1 MVNNVFIWFYQGI
14 FTNGVEVA
22 IKQLSMKTQ
31 RNIDE
36 FLNEVVIISG
46 VKHRNLVKLK
56 GCCLRDN
63 KKLLVY
69 EYLENGDLANL
80 LFGEFINFDKYS
92 HLYHFLFFPSFLCLT
107 IFSIDRTLSFYHTH
121 FNIQ

>member
-1 MVNNVFIWFYQGI
+1 LA
-14 FTNGVEVA
+14 NGVEVA
-22 IKQLSMKTQ
+22 IKQLLVKTQ
-31 RNIDE
+31 KTIDE

-63 KKLLVY
+63 KRLLVY

-80 LFGEFINFDKYS
+80 LFGEFFNFDKYFHTS
-92 HLYHFLFFPSFLCLT
+92 IIFSFFLHFFCLT
-107 IFSIDRTLSFYHTH
+107 IFTNGSRTLRFYHTH
-121 FNIQ
+121 FRIQSIEEM

>member
-1 MVNNVFIWFYQGI
+1 
-14 FTNGVEVA
+14 
-22 IKQLSMKTQ
+22 MKTQ

-36 FLNEVVIISG
+36 FLNEIVVISG
-46 VKHRNLVKLK
+46 VKHQNLVKLK

-92 HLYHFLFFPSFLCLT
+92 HLYHFFFFPSFFCLT
-107 IFSIDRTLSFYHTH
+107 IFSNDRTLRFYRTH

>member
-1 MVNNVFIWFYQGI
+1 
-14 FTNGVEVA
+14 
-22 IKQLSMKTQ
+22 MKTQ
-31 RNIDE
+31 KNIDE

-63 KKLLVY
+63 KRLLVY

-80 LFGEFINFDKYS
+80 LFGEFFNFEKYFHTS
-92 HLYHFLFFPSFLCLT
+92 IIFFFFLHFCV
-107 IFSIDRTLSFYHTH
+107 
-121 FNIQ
+121 

>member
-1 MVNNVFIWFYQGI
+1 
-14 FTNGVEVA
+14 
-22 IKQLSMKTQ
+22 MKTQ

-36 FLNEVVIISG
+36 FLNEIVVISG

-92 HLYHFLFFPSFLCLT
+92 HLYHFFFFPLFLCLT
-107 IFSIDRTLSFYHTH
+107 IFFNDRTLRFYRTH

>member
-1 MVNNVFIWFYQGI
+1 
-14 FTNGVEVA
+14 
-22 IKQLSMKTQ
+22 MKTQ

-36 FLNEVVIISG
+36 FLNEIVVISR

-80 LFGEFINFDKYS
+80 LFGEFLNFNKY
-92 HLYHFLFFPSFLCLT
+92 F
-107 IFSIDRTLSFYHTH
+107 HT
-121 FNIQ
+121 

>member
-1 MVNNVFIWFYQGI
+1 
-14 FTNGVEVA
+14 
-22 IKQLSMKTQ
+22 MKTQ
-31 RNIDE
+31 KNIDE

-107 IFSIDRTLSFYHTH
+107 IFSNDRTLRFYHTH

>member
-1 MVNNVFIWFYQGI
+1 M
-14 FTNGVEVA
+14 A
-22 IKQLSMKTQ
+22 IKQLFVKTQ
-31 RNIDE
+31 KDIDE

-63 KKLLVY
+63 KRLLVY

-80 LFGEFINFDKYS
+80 LFGEFFNFDKYF
-92 HLYHFLFFPSFLCLT
+92 HTLILFSF
-107 IFSIDRTLSFYHTH
+107 SFILVSNHIH
-121 FNIQ
+121 KW

>member
-1 MVNNVFIWFYQGI
+1 MKLGEGSFGVVYKGI
-14 FTNGVEVA
+14 FANGVEVA
-22 IKQLSMKTQ
+22 IKQLLVKTQ
-31 RNIDE
+31 KNIDE

-63 KKLLVY
+63 KRLLVY

-80 LFGEFINFDKYS
+80 LFGEFFNFDKYF
-92 HLYHFLFFPSFLCLT
+92 HTLI
-107 IFSIDRTLSFYHTH
+107 IFSFSIIFVSNHIH
-121 FNIQ
+121 